1 MHQTRFTLPINA
13 NNVRQRHTPPF
24 IESGFRFPTTKDIE
38 QIVAEIT
45 PDLFHERNSLIDR
58 YLPTSTT
65 FAHEIEMYVL
75 RSQEG
80 ESPGMTFVHQLGS
93 NALPIETRASKLDL
107 ARASWSPLHF
117 KEARVWE
124 EKEMLL
130 LGRLT
135 EEVQASQIDEQIAN
149 SLMWLMSRMVNR
161 RDWMGWQLMRTGR
174 VVIDGSDSYNPNG
187 LTYTVDYQVTDM
199 ELTLVDKFDEKDSTT
214 GKSKVDPIEYFLD
227 LKKAAM
233 FKPEIMP
240 VKLITNSGFIEV
252 LADNTYIQYLVDY
265 ERGWTAIE
273 MRPPRSVYRA
283 AALDLFTRM
292 TALPV
297 EIYDGTYEDSDGN
310 IKHWLP
316 NGEMIVICQN
326 DAPLGNFVYTG
337 HIAGMSNGRVQIG
350 TGPYVNVEDN
360 TRGDPPYFKIIA
372 GFHGLPQLKGYR
384 PQDFSYNRIKWLEFA
399 ANPNT
404 SIVPE
409 QPVYPD
415 ETYRRPLG
423 TQASPT
429 GR

>member
-1 MHQTRFTLPINA
+1 MASARFNLPVNA
-13 NNVRQRHTPPF
+13 NNVTTRHTTPF
-24 IESGFRFPTTKDIE
+24 LESGFRFPTTKEIQ

-45 PDLFHERNSLIDR
+45 PDLWDTRNSLIDR

-65 FAHEIEMYVL
+65 YAHEIEMFVL
-75 RSQEG
+75 RTQEG

-107 ARASWSPLHF
+107 AKASWSPLHF

-135 EEVQASQIDEQIAN
+135 EEVQSSQIDEQIAN
-149 SLMWLMSRMVNR
+149 SIVWLMSRMLNR
-161 RDWMGWQLMRTGR
+161 RDWMGWQVLRTGR
-174 VVIDGSDSYNPNG
+174 IVIDGSDTYNPNG

-199 ELTLVDKFDEKDSTT
+199 ELPLAVKFDEKDGVT
-214 GKSKVDPIEYFLD
+214 GKSLIDPIEYFLD

-240 VKLITNSGFIEV
+240 VRLITNSGFVEV
-252 LADNTYIQYLVDY
+252 LTDNTFIQYLVDY

-283 AALDLFTRM
+283 AALELFSRM
-292 TALPV
+292 TGLPV

-316 NGEMIVICQN
+316 HGEMIVICQN
-326 DAPLGNFVYTG
+326 DRPLGSFVYTG
-337 HIAGMSNGRVQIG
+337 HIAGMNNGRVQIG
-350 TGPYVNVEDN
+350 TGPYMHVDDQSK
-360 TRGDPPYFKIIA
+360 GDPPFFKIIA
-372 GFHGLPQLKGYR
+372 GFHGLPRLDGYR
-384 PQDFSYNRIKWLEFA
+384 PQDFSYNRIKWLTYTTDASLSVE
-399 ANPNT
+399 PHM
-404 SIVPE
+404 
-409 QPVYPD
+409 PVYPD

-423 TQASPT
+423 TQPSPT